1 MGSVLSGIGSSM
13 ASASSGLVP
22 LGVLIATVLLL
33 AVQFEFAQYLP
44 GERAQRLSRI
54 VLVGLVPVL
63 IVFSMTVMVK
73 FVQELGTR

>member
-1 MGSVLSGIGSSM
+1 MGSVLSGIGTTM

-22 LGVLIATVLLL
+22 LGVLITTVLLL

-44 GERAQRLSRI
+44 GEHAQRLSRI